1 MKLLIGLVAVVV
13 IVYISFLNWRRSIKA
28 VFFLLV
34 FEGVLRKWVLPQ
46 ASDMM
51 YFLKDLVL
59 IGAYLRYY
67 AFSDSER
74 KVPIKSDWIKMLV
87 FLVAGWCLFQT
98 FNPSLGSPI
107 VGFFG
112 LRGYLFYI
120 PLIWMIPNLFQSE
133 EDLYKFLR
141 YHLLLLIPVCL
152 LGAAQ
157 FFSPASSPINVYAG
171 GAEATAGFS
180 GTGKVRVTGT
190 FSYLSG
196 YSMYLAVCFAILLP
210 LVLKKQSRMWQWV
223 STVEIALLTA
233 NSFMTGARGLVLF
246 EILFLGGYLSLML
259 LKQTS
264 IIQNYL
270 QRFTVPIIL
279 SFLAAYIG
287 FRPAVDAFMMRT
299 TSSDNLSQRILNSFN
314 VTEYFQYKQIYGYGT
329 GATHQAVGALRG
341 ALNLPSGELIPVG
354 FESEMGRI
362 ALELGPIGFIL
373 WYGFRTVLI
382 VALGL
387 TFWKLKISFLRQL
400 ALAAFLTH
408 AILINGQLVVHH
420 TFLVYYW
427 FLASFIFLLPRLE
440 KIENFHKYQKLL
452 QENVL
457 SAYFNG
463 SSHQ

>member
-1 MKLLIGLVAVVV
+1 VKILIGLVAVVV
-13 IVYISFLNWRRSIKA
+13 IVYISSLNWRRSIKA

-34 FEGVLRKWVLPQ
+34 FEGALRKWVLPQ

-74 KVPIKSDWIKMLV
+74 KVPIKSDWIKMLI
-87 FLVAGWCLFQT
+87 FLVAGWCFFQA

-120 PLIWMIPNLFQSE
+120 PLMWMTPNLFQSE
-133 EDLYKFLR
+133 EELYKFLR
-141 YHLLLLIPVCL
+141 FHLLLLIPVCL
-152 LGAAQ
+152 LGSAQ

-171 GAEATAGFS
+171 GTEATAGFS

-196 YSMYLAVCFAILLP
+196 YSMYLAVCFALLLP
-210 LVLKKQSRMWQWV
+210 LLLNKQSHRWQWI
-223 STVEIALLTA
+223 STVEIALLIA

-246 EILFLGGYLSLML
+246 EVLFFGGYVSLIF

-264 IIQNYL
+264 IIQSYF

-279 SFLAAYIG
+279 SFIAAYTW
-287 FRPAVDAFMMRT
+287 FRPAFDAFMMRT
-299 TSSDNLSQRILNSFN
+299 TSSDNLSERILNSFN
-314 VTEYFQYKQIYGYGT
+314 VTGYFQYKQLYGYGT

-341 ALNLPSGELIPVG
+341 VLNLPLGELIPVG

-373 WYGFRTVLI
+373 WYGLRIVLI
-382 VALGL
+382 VTLGL
-387 TFWKLKISFLRQL
+387 VFWKLKRPFLRQL

-408 AILINGQLVVHH
+408 AIMLNGQLVVHH
-420 TFLVYYW
+420 TFSVYYW
-427 FLASFIFLLPRLE
+427 FFASFIFLLPRLE
-440 KIENFHKYQKLL
+440 KIENLHNYQKIL
-452 QENVL
+452 QQNV
-457 SAYFNG
+457 SAAYFNS

>member
-1 MKLLIGLVAVVV
+1 VKLLIALVAVVV
-13 IVYISFLNWRRSIKA
+13 IVYISSLNWRRSIKA

-34 FEGVLRKWVLPQ
+34 FEGALRKWVLPQ

-74 KVPIKSDWIKMLV
+74 KVPIKSDWMKMLI
-87 FLVAGWCLFQT
+87 FMIAGWCFFQA

-120 PLIWMIPNLFQSE
+120 PLMWMLPSLFQSE

-141 YHLLLLIPVCL
+141 SHLLLLIPVCL

-171 GAEATAGFS
+171 GQEPTAGFA

-196 YSMYLAVCFAILLP
+196 YSMYLAVCFALLLP
-210 LVLKKQSRMWQWV
+210 LNFKKQSRSLQYLY
-223 STVEIALLTA
+223 TVEIALLTA
-233 NSFMTGARGLVLF
+233 NSFMTGARGLILFQVLF
-246 EILFLGGYLSLML
+246 LTAYLALLVLNNTSNFKSLIDRL
-259 LKQTS
+259 
-264 IIQNYL
+264 I
-270 QRFTVPIIL
+270 VPIVL
-279 SFLAAYIG
+279 SFIAAYTW
-287 FRPAVDAFMMRT
+287 FRPAFDAFMIRA
-299 TSSDNLSQRILNSFN
+299 TSSDNLSKRIVDTFN
-314 VTEYFQYKQIYGYGT
+314 VTGYFQYKQLYGYGT

-341 ALNLPSGELIPVG
+341 VLNLPSGELIPVG

-362 ALELGPIGFIL
+362 ALELGSIGFIL
-373 WYGFRTVLI
+373 WYGLRMILI

-387 TFWKLKISFLRQL
+387 VFWKLKRPFLRQL

-408 AILINGQLVVHH
+408 AILLNGQLVVHH
-420 TFLVYYW
+420 TFSVYYW

-440 KIENFHKYQKLL
+440 KIENLHNYQKIL
-452 QENVL
+452 QQNAFP
-457 SAYFNG
+457 AYFNG